1 MCGICGAV
9 WSDPRASLAPSSL
22 TAMMDQIVHRGPDD
36 SGQYR
41 DDHAALGF
49 RRLSIIDLEGGDQP
63 IGNEDGSVQVCLQR
77 RDLQPS
83 GPGAESSKPGGT
95 AFGPGGV
102 TPRSLCIS
110 TKTRERGCSR
120 CCGGMFALAIWD
132 APRRTLVLARD
143 RLGQKPLV
151 YRHDR
156 RGRLVFASELKA
168 LLALPESDRAAPA

>member
-49 RRLSIIDLEGGDQP
+49 RRLSIIDLAGGHQP
-63 IGNEDGSVQVCLQR
+63 LSNENGTIWTVFNGEIYNFPRLTPAARSQGARSTLQWR
-77 RDLQPS
+77 HR
-83 GPGAESSKPGGT
+83 G
-95 AFGPGGV
+95 
-102 TPRSLCIS
+102 PRSPL
-110 TKTRERGCSR
+110 RRRGN
-120 CCGGMFALAIWD
+120 ADVLAVAGD
-132 APRRTLVLARD
+132 VRTGDLGRAATDTVLARD

-151 YRHDR
+151 YRHD
-156 RGRLVFASELKA
+156 GRPSCLPAS
-168 LLALPESDRAAPA
+168 